1 MAHRPPSV
9 QFDISTLGIIPLLT
23 DSSQP
28 DWASAIPPATERVL
42 KYWGRSGPALESA
55 SPMPLLR
62 PIASWPERTA
72 WAFISHAGFN
82 LLFVDLR
89 LSKVKLLLGRT
100 GLQPPTANEGCRTR
114 KSDHPA
120 PQLKIRRAE
129 FAFILQ
135 GRPA

>member
-1 MAHRPPSV
+1 
-9 QFDISTLGIIPLLT
+9 
-23 DSSQP
+23 
-28 DWASAIPPATERVL
+28 L
-42 KYWGRSGPALESA
+42 KYWGAIRRCPGVCL
-55 SPMPLLR
+55 PMPLLR
-62 PIASWPERTA
+62 PLASWPERTA

-82 LLFVDLR
+82 LPFVDLR

-114 KSDHPA
+114 KADHPA
-120 PQLKIRRAE
+120 PQLRIRRAE